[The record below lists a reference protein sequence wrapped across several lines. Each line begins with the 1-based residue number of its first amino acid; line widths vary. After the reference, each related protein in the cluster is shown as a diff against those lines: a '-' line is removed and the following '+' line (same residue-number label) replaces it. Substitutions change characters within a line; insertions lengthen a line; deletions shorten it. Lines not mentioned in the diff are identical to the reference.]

1 MNAKFA
7 LYAIVFVFFLAV
19 VTTGFCGST
28 GGNADVCDPKVIAQI
43 QKGRSS
49 KEDVKQLIGEPRKV
63 ERSRNGGEIWKYT
76 HSVSAHSGR
85 ASTTTGGSGDT
96 GRGGSGLVSRT
107 KNCNLN
113 VIFEKSGIVE
123 NVSESK
129 VSGGSGF
136 MRK

>member
-1 MNAKFA
+1 MNAKIAIYPMAFIFYLA
-7 LYAIVFVFFLAV
+7 L

-28 GGNADVCDPKVIAQI
+28 SGNADLCDPKIIAQI

-49 KEDVKQLIGEPRKV
+49 KEDVKQLIGEPQKI

-76 HSVSAHSGR
+76 YSVSAHSGR
-85 ASTTTGGSGDT
+85 ASTSANSSGRT
-96 GRGGSGLVSRT
+96 GRGGSGLDFRK

-113 VIFEKSGIVE
+113 VVFEKSGIVE

-136 MRK
+136 RK